1 MIRTE
6 RAATPRVHGGD
17 APASSTRGRR
27 FRGRAIAERA
37 ALRSIHLRE
46 RARVSNSVSTAIVRA
61 CAPAAAAVRDEPGHL
76 GAVNFWLA
84 AGRSSSVCR
93 NRQVHRQIERENDR
107 ITENLQPPLS
117 VLV

>member
-1 MIRTE
+1 MINNDPSRYHALD
-6 RAATPRVHGGD
+6 RI
-17 APASSTRGRR
+17 TRITT
-27 FRGRAIAERA
+27 AIA
-37 ALRSIHLRE
+37 
-46 RARVSNSVSTAIVRA
+46 RA

-93 NRQVHRQIERENDR
+93 NGQVHRQIERENDR